1 MDRKILG
8 VVWALGRILSMGFH
22 VVALL
27 ATISL
32 GFATVRVELIDP
44 SPSENANA
52 WLDEPLFEYREPV
65 FAFARLP

>member
-1 MDRKILG
+1 
-8 VVWALGRILSMGFH
+8 MGFH